1 MTKIINNFYEERE
14 QALVAF
20 YTADREALDSK
31 KDPTTLQNA
40 AQKRIDNARKTV
52 EDELNALNNEIS
64 RAFFETV
71 LNREIANLG
80 ANENELNS
88 LKAYLSDPNI
98 AAFVGALPDG
108 EKNMKV
114 VYKTYEQALKQAKKA
129 LDTDPSEAITIA
141 SEAKTK
147 FLNSRVD
154 IICQGIQAY
163 AAQAQ
168 AQMLEQNVNLI
179 EQDFGIFFTDDDKTQ
194 STQLITQYWSQFV
207 TNITKLYSLEANE
220 TLSDE
225 EIQKAQKDILL
236 DIKEEDTKLNKGLQ
250 TIQEGV
256 LQRVESYSR
265 TIAKPAAHG
274 AIL

>member
-1 MTKIINNFYEERE
+1 
-14 QALVAF
+14 
-20 YTADREALDSK
+20 
-31 KDPTTLQNA
+31 
-40 AQKRIDNARKTV
+40 
-52 EDELNALNNEIS
+52 
-64 RAFFETV
+64 
-71 LNREIANLG
+71 
-80 ANENELNS
+80 
-88 LKAYLSDPNI
+88 
-98 AAFVGALPDG
+98 
-108 EKNMKV
+108 
-114 VYKTYEQALKQAKKA
+114 
-129 LDTDPSEAITIA
+129 
-141 SEAKTK
+141 
-147 FLNSRVD
+147 
-154 IICQGIQAY
+154 
-163 AAQAQ
+163 
-168 AQMLEQNVNLI
+168 MLEQNVNLI

-236 DIKEEDTKLNKGLQ
+236 DIKEEDTKLNNGLQ